1 MSFKPSGSE
10 FRVNTYTPNQ
20 QRTFFESPQSI
31 AMDADGDFVVTW
43 SSYGQDGSG
52 YGVYAQ
58 RYNAAGV
65 AQGTEFRVNTA
76 TSYNQQYSTVAMDT
90 DGDFVVTW
98 SSYDQDGSGWGV
110 YAQRYKPRGWLKA
123 VSSASTLLLTVIS
136 SIRR

>member
-52 YGVYAQ
+52 YGGVRPALQ
-58 RYNAAGV
+58 CGGV
-65 AQGTEFRVNTA
+65 AQGSEFRVNTA
-76 TSYNQQYSTVAMDT
+76 TSYNQQYSTVG
-90 DGDFVVTW
+90 DG
-98 SSYDQDGSGWGV
+98 Y
-110 YAQRYKPRGWLKA
+110 
-123 VSSASTLLLTVIS
+123 
-136 SIRR
+136 